1 MRRLSAAAV
10 RRPRRRLGR
19 RLGWWFGVQ
28 RLAGGRPHRPSA
40 VRQLGAATRC
50 GGSVRRLR
58 RRLRGRLGRRLVVV
72 ARCGCSGGCSVRRLR
87 RRLRQ
92 RLGWWLGE
100 RRLTSGRPHRA
111 PASRASNHHHPPVP
125 HVEQA
130 PARGGRRRRWVEA
143 EVGGGGVWRRGN
155 VEAAGDAGGGVVR
168 DLAVGLCVQ
177 TGFGIVA
184 RYWGQ
189 KGQGSSR
196 SCHLLTGPSRATP
209 ATCRSSGSLK
219 TLVILQRSRED
230 GGEQET
236 WVACMN

>member
-1 MRRLSAAAV
+1 MYVRVVLSPVSSLGSPQGRSSNSLIRKALPQRQPRLCSGGSGGGSGGGSVRRLSAAAV

-19 RLGWWFGVQ
+19 RLEWWFGVQ

-58 RRLRGRLGRRLVVV
+58 RRLRGRLGRRLVVA

-87 RRLRQ
+87 RRLGQ

-100 RRLTSGRPHRA
+100 RRLTSERPHRA

-130 PARGGRRRRWVEA
+130 PAHGGRRRRWV
-143 EVGGGGVWRRGN
+143 
-155 VEAAGDAGGGVVR
+155 
-168 DLAVGLCVQ
+168 LPH
-177 TGFGIVA
+177 A
-184 RYWGQ
+184 RQSYER
-189 KGQGSSR
+189 SSR
-196 SCHLLTGPSRATP
+196 
-209 ATCRSSGSLK
+209 
-219 TLVILQRSRED
+219 Q
-230 GGEQET
+230 
-236 WVACMN
+236 

>member
-58 RRLRGRLGRRLVVV
+58 RRLRGRLGRRLVVA

-87 RRLRQ
+87 R

-143 EVGGGGVWRRGN
+143 EFGGGGVWRRGN
-155 VEAAGDAGGGVVR
+155 VEAAGGAGGGVVR
-168 DLAVGLCVQ
+168 DLAVGLCVH

-189 KGQGSSR
+189 KGRGNSR
-196 SCHLLTGPSRATP
+196 MLPLADGAVEGDTGHVPLKRLIKDARDP
-209 ATCRSSGSLK
+209 ATFK
-219 TLVILQRSRED
+219 
-230 GGEQET
+230 GG
-236 WVACMN
+236 WR